1 MSDIDNHFY
10 ITENFNQEVMK
21 KFADFLDANDLYI
34 MHSRPHRSE
43 KYVLPE
49 SPEKRE
55 ELLKAIVDAL
65 NDGFYS
71 ERSCVA
77 FLYELLRRYQPDYK
91 EGEAE
96 KGTGTLECVKKFLEN
111 TKKSQ

>member
-34 MHSRPHRSE
+34 MRSRPHRSE

-55 ELLKAIVDAL
+55 ELLKAIVDGL

-77 FLYELLRRYQPDYK
+77 FLYELLRRYQPDYV
-91 EGEAE
+91 EGEKE
-96 KGTGTLECVKKFLEN
+96 PGVGEMDFLKNFPKK
-111 TKKSQ
+111 